1 MGRNLRFLLVAL
13 AALAANV
20 AIAFAVY
27 RVAGIGIQIYSLAGM
42 AVSLGI
48 VAGNILVMAAHLAGQ
63 RGSRSFFTAIL
74 ASTLT
79 TVAPLVATRRLGK
92 GVGPDLA
99 DFATITIVN
108 LMVSLAVCLLLVPAL
123 IDVLGVERAVAAR
136 RRRPGRSTVRA
147 MRAYSAFIAFTL
159 AHRRAMVVLAV
170 LAFGTPLFMLPH
182 HIGSDDYTEY
192 PPSPYVRLYNA
203 TIGSKAY
210 EAVRQYSDPL
220 LPRGRSRPFM
230 MRYVAGRY
238 DESPDD
244 HRAPAPWRLRP
255 YCRRAPAPHEADK
268 ACAAMERLLMNQG
281 GAGAV
286 ENITTEYSAGHGT
299 ITCTFSPAAA
309 ERGLPAKVYSPAVA
323 IEALAAA
330 MPRPMEAGGYTIRPE
345 KARDYFSLVGS
356 PMAALPA
363 MKPAQAF
370 AVEEQRRVPAHIV
383 RHDQSYMLTLGF
395 DSRRRHRPGISHR
408 RGTRWSYSTAVCP
421 KAIARRLTIWARAA
435 GESAAMRRCP

>member
-1 MGRNLRFLLVAL
+1 MGRNPRFLLVAL

-27 RVAGIGIQIYSLAGM
+27 RAAGIGIQIYSLAGM

-123 IDVLGVERAVAAR
+123 MDVLGVERAVAAR

-159 AHRRAMVVLAV
+159 ARRRRAMVVLAV

-281 GAGAV
+281 GAGAPRRTSPPS
-286 ENITTEYSAGHGT
+286 ILPATAP
-299 ITCTFSPAAA
+299 SPAHFRLPP
-309 ERGLPAKVYSPAVA
+309 RG
-323 IEALAAA
+323 
-330 MPRPMEAGGYTIRPE
+330 
-345 KARDYFSLVGS
+345 
-356 PMAALPA
+356 
-363 MKPAQAF
+363 
-370 AVEEQRRVPAHIV
+370 
-383 RHDQSYMLTLGF
+383 
-395 DSRRRHRPGISHR
+395 
-408 RGTRWSYSTAVCP
+408 
-421 KAIARRLTIWARAA
+421 
-435 GESAAMRRCP
+435 SAACRQRFTAPLWPSRPSLRRCPAPWRREDIPFARKKRETISPWWAAPWQPCRQ